1 MREMSIA
8 PGLIVY
14 TCLIQTYMKTK
25 IIKEIINMYYEIGK
39 NSILMDKMFY
49 NTIVSGMICNN
60 SIPETI
66 ATSNDA
72 FMS

>member
-14 TCLIQTYMKTK
+14 TCLIQTYVKTK
-25 IIKEIINMYYEIGK
+25 KIKEIIDMYYEMGK
-39 NSILMDKMFY
+39 NGILMDKVFY
-49 NTIVSGMICNN
+49 NTIVSGLIFHN
-60 SIPETI
+60 SIPEAI
-66 ATSNDA
+66 AISNDA